1 MQLEANADTSAE
13 DESFGPQLVSR
24 LEVGVQSALEPLP
37 NTPAAPFPSDQVVS
51 ENRVAKFS
59 LGFCPKKTE
68 QSKTPTMLAVLFC
81 GALPAVYLF
90 LTCTGYLQHLLNQI
104 MVSSAFLCLLYN

>member
-59 LGFCPKKTE
+59 LGFCPKKNRTK
-68 QSKTPTMLAVLFC
+68 QNPHHARRSVLWGITCCLPFPNMYWLPPASIKPDNGIFC
-81 GALPAVYLF
+81 FSVPS
-90 LTCTGYLQHLLNQI
+90 I
-104 MVSSAFLCLLYN
+104 